1 MLVQVKRGLD
11 IPLSGK
17 PQQRIEDCSP
27 PSHVAVV
34 FRSYHNL
41 KPHLKVSVGDEV
53 AKGQVLVEN
62 KVLPGVCYTSSASGV
77 VEAIHRGERRK
88 LLSIVIRAEGQRD
101 RQFDKFNEDQLASLD
116 REQVQSQLLTS
127 GLWTTLRTRPYS
139 ETPEPDSI
147 PSSIFVTAM
156 DSRPLAADPQAIIAA
171 TSAQSQYFDA
181 GLKVLSRLRDSTLY
195 VCVAEGS
202 QIAVSEDQQLKRVE
216 FSGPHPAGLLGT
228 HIHFLDPIYG
238 DKTVWGISYQ
248 DVIAIGELF
257 LTGTYPPHRVIS
269 FAGPA
274 VKNPRL
280 LRVQIGTPLHDICD
294 GELNTGAVRIIA
306 GSPLDGSDFIE
317 ETAYLGAF
325 ELQVSVLPKQA
336 QTPLLAW
343 LRPGLNLFSITRA
356 FPLSSF
362 GKDKPKW
369 SFTCMQNGS
378 KRAIVPIALYE
389 RVMPLDLLATQLI
402 KSLLVMDTDTSQQLG
417 CLELDEE
424 DLALC
429 SYVCPGKHDLG
440 PILRRNLEKIKQE
453 G

>member
-1 MLVQVKRGLD
+1 MLIQVKKGLD

-17 PQQRIEDCSP
+17 PEQRIEDCSP
-27 PSHVAVV
+27 PPHVAVV
-34 FRSYHNL
+34 FRAYHSL
-41 KPHLKVSVGDEV
+41 KPHLNVSVGDEV

-62 KVLPGVCYTSSASGV
+62 KVLPGVCYTSPASGV
-77 VEAIHRGERRK
+77 VEAIHRGDRRK
-88 LLSIVIRAEGQRD
+88 LLSVVIRCEGQHH
-101 RQFDKFNEDQLASLD
+101 RQFDKFGEDQLASLD
-116 REQVQSQLLTS
+116 RERVQSQLLTS
-127 GLWTTLRTRPYS
+127 GLWTTLRARPYS

-147 PSSIFVTAM
+147 PNSIFVTAM
-156 DSRPLAADPQAIIAA
+156 DSRPLAADPQVIIAA
-171 TSAQSQYFDA
+171 TSAQSQYFNS
-181 GLKVLSRLRDSTLY
+181 GLKILSRLGEGTIY
-195 VCVAEGS
+195 VCVAKDS
-202 QIAVSEDQQLKRVE
+202 SITVPDDPQLKRVE

-238 DKTVWGISYQ
+238 SKTVWGIGYQ
-248 DVIAIGELF
+248 DVIAIGKLF
-257 LTGTYPPHRVIS
+257 LTGRYSARRVIS

-280 LRVQIGTPLHDICD
+280 LRVQIGTSLHDICS
-294 GELNTGAVRIIA
+294 GELNDEAVRIIA
-306 GSPLDGSDFIE
+306 GSPLDGSDVVE

-336 QTPLLAW
+336 ETPSLAW
-343 LRPGLNLFSITRA
+343 IRPSLNLFSITRA
-356 FPLSSF
+356 FPLSSL

-378 KRAIVPIALYE
+378 KRAVVPIGLYE

-440 PILRRNLEKIKQE
+440 PILRSNLEKIKQE

>member
-1 MLVQVKRGLD
+1 MLIEVKKGLD
-11 IPLSGK
+11 IPLSGE
-17 PQQRIEDCSP
+17 PEQRIEDRAP
-27 PSHVAVV
+27 PSRVAVV
-34 FRSYHNL
+34 FRAYHNL
-41 KPHLKVSVGDEV
+41 KPHLNVSVGDEA
-53 AKGQVLVEN
+53 AKGQVLAEN
-62 KVLPGVCYTSSASGV
+62 KVLPGVCYTSPASGV
-77 VEAIHRGERRK
+77 IEAIHRGERRK
-88 LLSIVIRAEGQRD
+88 LLSIVIRLEGQRN
-101 RQFDKFNEDQLASLD
+101 RQFDKFDVDQLASLD
-116 REQVQSQLLTS
+116 RAQVQSQLLTS

-139 ETPEPDSI
+139 ETPEPDSM
-147 PSSIFVTAM
+147 PHSIFVTAM
-156 DSRPLAADPQAIIAA
+156 DSRPLAADPQVVITA
-171 TSAQSQYFDA
+171 TKKQSQYFNA
-181 GLKVLSRLRDSTLY
+181 GLKILSRLGDNTIY
-195 VCVAEGS
+195 VCVAQGS
-202 QIAVSEDQQLKRVE
+202 KITVPENQQLKRVE

-238 DKTVWGISYQ
+238 DKTVWGIGYQ
-248 DVIAIGELF
+248 DVVAIGELF
-257 LTGTYPPHRVIS
+257 LTGIYPAHRVIS

-274 VKNPRL
+274 VKSPRL
-280 LRVQIGTPLHDICD
+280 LRVQIGTPLHDICS
-294 GELNTGAVRIIA
+294 GELHTDAARIIA
-306 GSPLDGSDFIE
+306 GSPLDGSDIVE

-336 QTPLLAW
+336 QVPLLAW
-343 LRPGLNLFSITRA
+343 LRPSLNLFSITRA

-429 SYVCPGKHDLG
+429 AYVCPGKHDLG